1 MLLYTNAVNKMSLRL
16 MPCENFPVLI
26 IGARNMG
33 VVGLFLLILF
43 SFYGSVEWFVSLP
56 SKLNRSIYIYI
67 CVCVCVCERERE
79 RERELVFVRE
89 WDHQL
94 CFLSQALPI
103 LRKLDMTITSKRSVS
118 WVHFA

>member
-1 MLLYTNAVNKMSLRL
+1 MIYKRNIHVRITYPITN
-16 MPCENFPVLI
+16 I
-26 IGARNMG
+26 ISYSPTR
-33 VVGLFLLILF
+33 
-43 SFYGSVEWFVSLP
+43 E
-56 SKLNRSIYIYI
+56 YIYI
-67 CVCVCVCERERE
+67 CVCVCVCVRERERE

>member
-1 MLLYTNAVNKMSLRL
+1 MLSYTNAVNKMSLRL

-67 CVCVCVCERERE
+67 CVCVCVC
-79 RERELVFVRE
+79 V
-89 WDHQL
+89 
-94 CFLSQALPI
+94 
-103 LRKLDMTITSKRSVS
+103 
-118 WVHFA
+118 

>member
-67 CVCVCVCERERE
+67 CVCVCVCVRERERE
-79 RERELVFVRE
+79 RERIGVCAGVGSSTVF
-89 WDHQL
+89 
-94 CFLSQALPI
+94 S
-103 LRKLDMTITSKRSVS
+103 
-118 WVHFA
+118 